1 MTGTVLIVDD
11 QEDIRCMMAI
21 YLKLNKYEV
30 IEAVNGYEAIEKALA
45 YKPDVILMDMA
56 MPVLNG
62 LDSTRAM
69 KENKELATIP
79 ILCVTAYDEYYVERA
94 RAAGCDDVLQKP
106 IDFNRLDAFLERHI
120 R

>member
-1 MTGTVLIVDD
+1 MNGTVLIVDD

-21 YLKLNKYEV
+21 YLKLNRYEV

-69 KENKELATIP
+69 KDHEELATIP
-79 ILCVTAYDEYYVERA
+79 ILCLTAYGEFYDVRA
-94 RAAGCDDVLQKP
+94 KAAGCEAVLHKP
-106 IDFNRLDAFLERHI
+106 IDFNRLDAFLERYIH
-120 R
+120 